1 VRVLATPT
9 FIRTTLLSCRWHQT
23 ILEDARR
30 DQQLANI
37 EKLIALINDASR
49 RGMASIRDVIQSITV
64 PEKDK
69 EAEELYDVGG
79 DSVRIMTIHS
89 SKGLDFPVV
98 VLAGIHGKGGG
109 NDTTFGNS
117 DAVGPTLGIAAK
129 VPQSTPPFALA
140 SRGILLSHAVNTSL
154 QQQRDV
160 AEDRRLLYVALTRAE
175 DHVLVSIP
183 YALTKNGELGA
194 ADGVGRVLRPFFHDR
209 TALTDVDDQGWLLS
223 YHQQMYANE
232 QETTHLMH
240 VRVPA
245 ILPDNVLCVIDR
257 SRDGI
262 PAGGNEIPPD
272 VLDLSASLVDCVS
285 LDMVSATEV
294 LAASLRNEEPSA
306 ATVDADVDETRG
318 AAYGTLVHYLLQQGA
333 RLQGTLDA
341 SALRDQL
348 FDRLGSRDVSDMV
361 RTAAVS
367 EVMAVLHAPFLQTM
381 SDALRNAALETS
393 LTAVLNGVTIYGVMD
408 VLLQGEDGCAEIWD
422 WKTTSV
428 HDRSDVTAA
437 AASYQEQMQVY
448 AWLLLMSDPTID
460 QVRTRL
466 LFTKAIGV
474 TDEWMVTQTWTREG
488 LENVTTSLRSA
499 IAGIKQRRATRAGL
513 IVDSD

>member
-1 VRVLATPT
+1 VLW
-9 FIRTTLLSCRWHQT
+9 RKVNRGLS
-23 ILEDARR
+23 A
-30 DQQLANI
+30 
-37 EKLIALINDASR
+37 
-49 RGMASIRDVIQSITV
+49 
-64 PEKDK
+64 
-69 EAEELYDVGG
+69 
-79 DSVRIMTIHS
+79 
-89 SKGLDFPVV
+89 
-98 VLAGIHGKGGG
+98 
-109 NDTTFGNS
+109 
-117 DAVGPTLGIAAK
+117 
-129 VPQSTPPFALA
+129 
-140 SRGILLSHAVNTSL
+140 
-154 QQQRDV
+154 
-160 AEDRRLLYVALTRAE
+160 
-175 DHVLVSIP
+175 
-183 YALTKNGELGA
+183 
-194 ADGVGRVLRPFFHDR
+194 GRVQSPTVRLIVERERERIAFV
-209 TALTDVDDQGWLLS
+209 TAGYW
-223 YHQQMYANE
+223 
-232 QETTHLMH
+232 
-240 VRVPA
+240 
-245 ILPDNVLCVIDR
+245 
-257 SRDGI
+257 G
-262 PAGGNEIPPD
+262 
-272 VLDLSASLVDCVS
+272 

-348 FDRLGSRDVSDMV
+348 FDRLGSRDVSDVV